1 MYGIL
6 KEVPIMVDEN
16 ILIENAIL
24 AFLHHYPD
32 HKWAVPYAELLTK
45 LRALKYEQPKPTKT
59 QTRGRP
65 AKRQRKA
72 KAPSDTPSE
81 SKDESVK
88 T

>member
-1 MYGIL
+1 MYGIF
-6 KEVPIMVDEN
+6 KGVPIMVDEN

-24 AFLHHYPD
+24 AFLHHYPN
-32 HKWAVPYAELLTK
+32 HQWAVPYAELLTK
-45 LRALKYEQPKPTKT
+45 LRASEYEQPQPTKT

-72 KAPSDTPSE
+72 KAPSNTPSE